1 LQQTERTDPISLMEE
16 ALEAMLLDDEDI
28 TARGLVR
35 RMVGVFKY
43 ATDITRPTDRRALL
57 EQYQTRQREL
67 RTVISKADKTSK
79 ANLSA
84 RIVRK
89 DEEIETLR
97 RQRDLLV
104 ASHRAMILAIG
115 EMGGMKIWKR
125 FFEAYQAAEDEL
137 HALGAMP
144 TATVTPLVDRSPG
157 KGRQDH

>member
-1 LQQTERTDPISLMEE
+1 MPQTDHTDPLSLMEE

-35 RMVGVFKY
+35 RMVGVFKHP
-43 ATDITRPTDRRALL
+43 TDVTRPKDRRELL
-57 EQYQTRQREL
+57 EQFRVRQEEL
-67 RTVISKADKTSK
+67 RIVIAKADKTSK
-79 ANLSA
+79 KKLSA

-89 DEEIETLR
+89 DEEIEALE

-115 EMGGMKIWKR
+115 ELGGMKIWKR

-144 TATVTPLVDRSPG
+144 TATVTPLADGWPG
-157 KGRQDH
+157 KGRREP